1 VHGDG
6 VATTH
11 HELGM
16 ILIHCDLGVS
26 DCGNIFDDNAV
37 VDGPSVLVVEE
48 DLIGSYDVIDNRR
61 LGNLLGSELTRRR
74 QVLAVIIACC

>member
-11 HELGM
+11 HKPGM
-16 ILIHCDLGVS
+16 ILVHGDLGVS
-26 DCGNIFDDNAV
+26 DCRNIFNDDTV